1 MAPMEERRW
10 VREEVGFRKRE
21 KSKKKNTL
29 ETASGGAATTTAVG
43 RSICWR
49 LLDLS
54 GAPMAVA
61 CGRDH
66 SAAVSED
73 GALFVWGA
81 GTRGQLGRGSKD
93 DRHTPARLDEV
104 GGPVMP
110 SCPSLVLCVHH

>member
-1 MAPMEERRW
+1 MRLRGSSGVWRAAQSQWLPT
-10 VREEVGFRKRE
+10 RELGVTSR
-21 KSKKKNTL
+21 
-29 ETASGGAATTTAVG
+29 AATTTAVG